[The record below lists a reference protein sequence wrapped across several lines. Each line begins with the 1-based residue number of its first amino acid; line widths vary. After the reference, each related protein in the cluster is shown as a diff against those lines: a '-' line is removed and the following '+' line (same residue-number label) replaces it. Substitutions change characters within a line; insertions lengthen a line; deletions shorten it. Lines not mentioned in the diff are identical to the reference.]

1 MANDAVV
8 EVKGGD
14 RRKLVH
20 DKVEKKADTTNL
32 QVREHDQNRDMGVAT
47 IIGAG
52 NRRQGKTTYRD
63 HRNDKR
69 NQADEVVSI

>member
-1 MANDAVV
+1 MADDAVV
-8 EVKGGD
+8 EVKGDD

-20 DKVEKKADTTNL
+20 GKVEKKADTTNL

-52 NRRQGKTTYRD
+52 NQRHGKNDLLGSPGRQTKP
-63 HRNDKR
+63 
-69 NQADEVVSI
+69 S